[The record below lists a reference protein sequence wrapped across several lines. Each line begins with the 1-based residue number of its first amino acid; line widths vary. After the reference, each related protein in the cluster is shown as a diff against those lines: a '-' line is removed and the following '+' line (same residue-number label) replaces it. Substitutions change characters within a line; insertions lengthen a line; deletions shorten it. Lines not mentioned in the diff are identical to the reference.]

1 MPFADIIRQ
10 APFFFFVNATNYKS
24 SFVIIPPR
32 LGLGRRI
39 CSCSGSLPSA
49 PKSNVPLSPSQQ
61 TINGGKVTELK
72 KKVELLGI
80 QGHDSCLPGRYN
92 YLFCP
97 KCRGGKSMGRTLS
110 LHIIDKGDFAMWRCF
125 QTDCGWAGQAFADS
139 SKIIMNGTVLEPIGD
154 ELIAYFAERR
164 ISKATLQRNAVMQRS
179 GDQAVIAFT
188 YRRNGVIVGCK
199 YRTLEKK
206 FWQEKG
212 TKKWLYG
219 LDDIEEAATVV
230 VVEGEIDKLAVEEA
244 GVHNCVSVPCGAPQT
259 VSAKELPTLE
269 KDIAYQ
275 YLWNSKEY
283 LDKVSC
289 IILATDVDDP
299 GNALAEEL
307 ARRLGKERCWRVEWP
322 KKDDF
327 SCFKDANEVLKC
339 LGPEALKEVIENAK
353 PYQEYM

>member
-1 MPFADIIRQ
+1 MTLACKTPL
-10 APFFFFVNATNYKS
+10 FFTSLSYLHKFV
-24 SFVIIPPR
+24 V
-32 LGLGRRI
+32 
-39 CSCSGSLPSA
+39 
-49 PKSNVPLSPSQQ
+49 Q
-61 TINGGKVTELK
+61 
-72 KKVELLGI
+72 
-80 QGHDSCLPGRYN
+80 
-92 YLFCP
+92 
-97 KCRGGKSMGRTLS
+97 
-110 LHIIDKGDFAMWRCF
+110 
-125 QTDCGWAGQAFADS
+125 
-139 SKIIMNGTVLEPIGD
+139 
-154 ELIAYFAERR
+154 LIAYFAERR

-212 TKKWLYG
+212 TKNWLYG
-219 LDDIEEAATVV
+219 LDDIKEAATVV
-230 VVEGEIDKLAVEEA
+230 IVEGEIDKLAVEEA
-244 GVHNCVSVPCGAPQT
+244 GVYNCVSVPCGAPQT

-275 YLWNSKEY
+275 YLWNCEEY
-283 LDKVSC
+283 LDKVSR

-307 ARRLGKERCWRVEWP
+307 ARRLGKERCWRVHWP

-327 SCFKDANEVLKC
+327 SCFKDANEVLEC

-353 PYQEYM
+353 PYQEYME